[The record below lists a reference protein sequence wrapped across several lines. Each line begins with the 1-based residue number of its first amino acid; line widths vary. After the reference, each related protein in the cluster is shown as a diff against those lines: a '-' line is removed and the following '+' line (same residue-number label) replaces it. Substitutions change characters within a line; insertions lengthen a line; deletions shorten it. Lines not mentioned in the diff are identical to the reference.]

1 MCKRPVRGCARPW
14 RRRASKWHGCRRSSP
29 PWKTSS
35 WPWWRPRSGK
45 RHEQSIVG
53 QQAIPCSAGG
63 LAAGT
68 ATYHH
73 RRQDRRRYKARE
85 GRMSYR
91 RLRAIFIKEL
101 HHITRDA
108 RSLGM
113 ALAVPVMFLLL
124 FGFALSLDVD
134 RIPTL
139 VYDQDG
145 TVESR
150 ELIRQFQGSRFFD
163 IRGLVNDYSEI
174 ERAIDRSRIL
184 MAVVIPRD
192 YSRNVTA
199 GREASVQIVLDGS
212 DSNTASIALGY
223 AESVVRNHSLVLRST
238 TMNRRGGEQVRPPVD
253 ARLRVLYNSSLES
266 KNYVVPGLIAVILQI
281 IAALLTS
288 LTIAREWEM
297 GTMEQILSTPLRPAE
312 MVLGKMFAYF
322 AVGLADAA
330 IAVLV
335 GVFVFEV
342 PFRGS
347 LPLLVLSTCVFLFG
361 ALFWGIFVSAAA
373 KTQLMAYQLG
383 ILSSFLPAFLLSGFV
398 YSIETMPWV
407 IQAITHI
414 VPARY
419 VVTILKG
426 IFLKGVGLSVLW
438 GELGFLTL
446 FALIVFLLAT
456 RKLNQKLG

>member
-1 MCKRPVRGCARPW
+1 
-14 RRRASKWHGCRRSSP
+14 
-29 PWKTSS
+29 
-35 WPWWRPRSGK
+35 
-45 RHEQSIVG
+45 
-53 QQAIPCSAGG
+53 
-63 LAAGT
+63 
-68 ATYHH
+68 
-73 RRQDRRRYKARE
+73 
-85 GRMSYR
+85 MSYR
-91 RLRAIFIKEL
+91 RMRAICIKEL
-101 HHITRDA
+101 HHITRDV
-108 RSLGM
+108 RSL
-113 ALAVPVMFLLL
+113 ALALLLPVLMLLL

-134 RIPTL
+134 RIPTMI
-139 VYDQDG
+139 YDQSQ
-145 TVESR
+145 TAESR
-150 ELIRQFQGSRFFD
+150 ALVRQFQGSRFFE
-163 IRGLVNDYSEI
+163 IRGMVREYPTI
-174 ERAIDRSRIL
+174 ERGIDRSRIL
-184 MAVVIPRD
+184 MGVVIPID
-192 YSRNVTA
+192 YAEKLGA
-199 GREASVQIVLDGS
+199 GQEAQVQILLDGS

-223 AESVVRNHSLVLRST
+223 AESLVRGYSLELRT
-238 TMNRRGGEQVRPPVD
+238 LALNRRAGERLTPPVD
-253 ARLRVLYNSSLES
+253 ARLRVWYNSSLES

-322 AVGLADAA
+322 AVGLADAT

-347 LPLLVLSTCVFLFG
+347 LPLLAVSTCVFLFG
-361 ALFWGIFVSAAA
+361 ALFFGIFVSAAA
-373 KTQLMAYQLG
+373 RTQAAAYQMG

-407 IQAITHI
+407 IQVITHI

-419 VVTILKG
+419 MVTILKG

-446 FALIVFLLAT
+446 YALIVFLLAT

>member
-1 MCKRPVRGCARPW
+1 
-14 RRRASKWHGCRRSSP
+14 
-29 PWKTSS
+29 
-35 WPWWRPRSGK
+35 
-45 RHEQSIVG
+45 
-53 QQAIPCSAGG
+53 
-63 LAAGT
+63 
-68 ATYHH
+68 
-73 RRQDRRRYKARE
+73 
-85 GRMSYR
+85 MSYR
-91 RLRAIFIKEL
+91 RMRAVFIKEL
-101 HHITRDA
+101 HHITRDS
-108 RSLGM
+108 RSL
-113 ALAVPVMFLLL
+113 ALALALPVLMLLL

-134 RIPTL
+134 RIPTMI
-139 VYDQDG
+139 YDQDR
-145 TVESR
+145 TAESR
-150 ELIRQFQGSRFFD
+150 ALVRQFEGSRFFEV
-163 IRGLVNDYSEI
+163 RGMVRDYATI

-184 MAVVIPRD
+184 MGVVIPLD
-192 YSRNVTA
+192 YAEKLAA
-199 GREASVQIVLDGS
+199 GQEAQVQILLDGS

-223 AESVVRNHSLVLRST
+223 AESLVRGYSLELRT
-238 TMNRRGGEQVRPPVD
+238 LALNRRAGERLTPPVD
-253 ARLRVLYNSSLES
+253 ARLRVWYNSSLES

-322 AVGLADAA
+322 AVGLADAT

-347 LPLLVLSTCVFLFG
+347 LPLLAVSTCVFLFG
-361 ALFWGIFVSAAA
+361 ALFFGIFVSAAA
-373 KTQLMAYQLG
+373 RTQAAAYQMG

-407 IQAITHI
+407 IQVITHI

-419 VVTILKG
+419 MVTILKG

-446 FALIVFLLAT
+446 YALIVFLLAT

>member
-1 MCKRPVRGCARPW
+1 
-14 RRRASKWHGCRRSSP
+14 
-29 PWKTSS
+29 
-35 WPWWRPRSGK
+35 
-45 RHEQSIVG
+45 
-53 QQAIPCSAGG
+53 
-63 LAAGT
+63 
-68 ATYHH
+68 
-73 RRQDRRRYKARE
+73 
-85 GRMSYR
+85 MSYR
-91 RLRAIFIKEL
+91 RMRAVFIKEL
-101 HHITRDA
+101 HHITRDS
-108 RSLGM
+108 RSL
-113 ALAVPVMFLLL
+113 ALALALPVLMLLL

-134 RIPTL
+134 RIPTMI
-139 VYDQDG
+139 YDQDR
-145 TVESR
+145 TAESR
-150 ELIRQFQGSRFFD
+150 ALVRQFEGSRFFEV
-163 IRGLVNDYSEI
+163 RGMVRDYATI
-174 ERAIDRSRIL
+174 ERDIDRGRIL
-184 MAVVIPRD
+184 MGVVIPLD
-192 YSRNVTA
+192 YAQKLAA
-199 GREASVQIVLDGS
+199 GQEAQVQILLDGS

-223 AESVVRNHSLVLRST
+223 AESLVRGYSLELRT
-238 TMNRRGGEQVRPPVD
+238 LALNRRAGERLTPPVD
-253 ARLRVLYNSSLES
+253 ARLRVWYNSSLES

-322 AVGLADAA
+322 AVGLADAT

-347 LPLLVLSTCVFLFG
+347 LPLLAVSTCVFLFG
-361 ALFWGIFVSAAA
+361 ALFFGIFVSAAA
-373 KTQLMAYQLG
+373 RTQAAAYQMG

-407 IQAITHI
+407 IQVITHI

-419 VVTILKG
+419 MVTILKG

-446 FALIVFLLAT
+446 YALIVFLLAT

>member
-1 MCKRPVRGCARPW
+1 
-14 RRRASKWHGCRRSSP
+14 
-29 PWKTSS
+29 
-35 WPWWRPRSGK
+35 
-45 RHEQSIVG
+45 
-53 QQAIPCSAGG
+53 
-63 LAAGT
+63 
-68 ATYHH
+68 
-73 RRQDRRRYKARE
+73 
-85 GRMSYR
+85 MSYR
-91 RLRAIFIKEL
+91 RMRAVFIKEL
-101 HHITRDA
+101 HHITRD
-108 RSLGM
+108 SLSL
-113 ALAVPVMFLLL
+113 ALALALPVLMLLL

-134 RIPTL
+134 RIPTMI
-139 VYDQDG
+139 YDQDR
-145 TVESR
+145 TAESR
-150 ELIRQFQGSRFFD
+150 ALVRQFEGSRFFEV
-163 IRGLVNDYSEI
+163 RGMVRDYGTI

-184 MAVVIPRD
+184 MGVVIPRD
-192 YSRNVTA
+192 YSQQLGA
-199 GREASVQIVLDGS
+199 GREAQVQILLDGS

-223 AESVVRNHSLVLRST
+223 AESLVRGYSLKLRT
-238 TMNRRGGEQVRPPVD
+238 LALNRRAGERLTPPVD
-253 ARLRVLYNSSLES
+253 ARLRVWYNSSLES

-322 AVGLADAA
+322 AVGLADAT

-347 LPLLVLSTCVFLFG
+347 LPLLAVSTCVFLFG
-361 ALFWGIFVSAAA
+361 ALFFGIFVSAAA
-373 KTQLMAYQLG
+373 RTQAAAYQMG

-407 IQAITHI
+407 IQVITHI

-419 VVTILKG
+419 MVTILKG

-446 FALIVFLLAT
+446 YALIVFLLAT

>member
-1 MCKRPVRGCARPW
+1 
-14 RRRASKWHGCRRSSP
+14 
-29 PWKTSS
+29 
-35 WPWWRPRSGK
+35 
-45 RHEQSIVG
+45 
-53 QQAIPCSAGG
+53 
-63 LAAGT
+63 
-68 ATYHH
+68 
-73 RRQDRRRYKARE
+73 
-85 GRMSYR
+85 MSYR
-91 RLRAIFIKEL
+91 RMRAVAIKEL

-108 RSLGM
+108 RSLGL
-113 ALAVPVMFLLL
+113 ALLLPVLMLLL

-134 RIPTL
+134 HIPTMI
-139 VYDQDG
+139 YDQSQ
-145 TVESR
+145 TAESR
-150 ELIRQFQGSRFFD
+150 ALVRQFEGSRFFE
-163 IRGLVNDYSEI
+163 IRGMVGDYAAM

-184 MAVVIPRD
+184 MGVVIPLD
-192 YSRNVTA
+192 YAKKLGA
-199 GREASVQIVLDGS
+199 GRDAQVQILLDGS

-223 AESVVRNHSLVLRST
+223 AESLVSSYSLDLRT
-238 TMNRRGGEQVRPPVD
+238 AALNRRAGEHLTPPVE
-253 ARLRVLYNSSLES
+253 ARLRVWYNSSLES

-322 AVGLADAA
+322 AVGLADAT

-347 LPLLVLSTCVFLFG
+347 VPLLVVSTCVFLFG
-361 ALFWGIFVSAAA
+361 ALFWGIFISAAA
-373 KTQLMAYQLG
+373 RTQVAAYQMG

-398 YSIETMPWV
+398 YSIESMPWE
-407 IQAITHI
+407 IQAITRI

-438 GELGFLTL
+438 GELGFL
-446 FALIVFLLAT
+446 ALYAVMVFLLAT